1 MWRHTLKESEK
12 VCKTFDKK
20 GFLINNLV
28 VPVPFQQ
35 KQNHFNKKNLWNK
48 RNKQSNVG
56 GCSDWNQSFFEI
68 LSYKTNPHTMITP
81 ECRQRWPPGA
91 HFAIKLIPLSE
102 GNNRVYRDD
111 DAAQFTEPG
120 RVVCFR
126 LLRISLPR
134 CRRNAHI
141 RANNCFLLSNN
152 RHTWTKWNY
161 FTTDLNKSFRKLM
174 ETS

>member
-1 MWRHTLKESEK
+1 MAREGVKTRTLKESEK
-12 VCKTFDKK
+12 VCKPFDKK

-68 LSYKTNPHTMITP
+68 LSNKTNPHTMITP
-81 ECRQRWPPGA
+81 ECRQRWPAPRGTLCNKTHSPQWRQQPG
-91 HFAIKLIPLSE
+91 LSRRWR
-102 GNNRVYRDD
+102 GTIYWTRTR
-111 DAAQFTEPG
+111 
-120 RVVCFR
+120 C
-126 LLRISLPR
+126 LL
-134 CRRNAHI
+134 I